1 MQKKFK
7 TFAMT
12 LSLLFFA
19 VGEQQAHPQPD
30 NVIEPAAAEAPAP
43 VAENQTQPARQLT
56 KAGAPRG
63 GTKSRKPPIRVA
75 KKKNHESNRKSRQS
89 RYSIAARRLYI
100 LRSRYAKL
108 MHRNLVVTSF
118 RRTPAQQA
126 RAIRNNIRRRG
137 FAYVLKLY
145 RYSPAIREIAQAYRM
160 NRRNPQ
166 QAQKQMTA
174 VIEQQMAR
182 GVFVSRHLNGLA
194 ADIRS
199 HGRDGARLSVLR
211 DVANEV
217 GAKVSVEPDHFHVR
231 LA

>member
-30 NVIEPAAAEAPAP
+30 NVIEPPPAEAPAP
-43 VAENQTQPARQLT
+43 VAENQAPPAQQLT
-56 KAGAPRG
+56 KAGAPREG
-63 GTKSRKPPIRVA
+63 RKSRKAPVRVA
-75 KKKNHESNRKSRQS
+75 KKNKRKSNRKSRQS
-89 RYSIAARRLYI
+89 RFSVAAQRLYI
-100 LRSRYAKL
+100 LRSKYAKR

-137 FAYVLKLY
+137 LAYVLKLY
-145 RYSPAIREIAQAYRM
+145 RYSPAIREIAQTYRM

-166 QAQKQMTA
+166 QAQKQITA
-174 VIEQQMAR
+174 LIEEQMAR

-199 HGRDGARLSVLR
+199 RGRDGARLSVLR